1 MERLET
7 ILASGKHLP
16 LTNSV
21 IVDQAQALEYI
32 DQLRV
37 AIPEEIKSA
46 KRINSEGER
55 LIEQARGEAEEIL
68 ARAQEQA
75 AYLIEERELT
85 RAAQE
90 QSRDIVRQAQADAD
104 EIRRGADDYAAEI
117 LVALEGEMMRYLKS
131 IKRGLEL
138 LDERRAADEAPP
150 QEEPAEQE
158 LDEYDE
164 TANRKQPVRG

>member
-1 MERLET
+1 MERLESL
-7 ILASGKHLP
+7 LANGRRLP

-21 IVDQAQALEYI
+21 VVDQAQALDFI

-55 LIEQARGEAEEIL
+55 LIEQAREEAEEIL

-90 QSRDIVRQAQADAD
+90 QSRQILRQAGADAD
-104 EIRRGADDYAAEI
+104 EIRRGADDYAAEV
-117 LVALEGEMMRYLKS
+117 LVALEGELMRTLKS
-131 IKRGLEL
+131 IKRGLEA
-138 LDERRAADEAPP
+138 LDDRRAAAEASLPIEDE
-150 QEEPAEQE
+150 E

-164 TANRKQPVRG
+164 RIDEEQPVRG